1 MTLETLDSFNGEER
15 KVETDNSV
23 VDLPIPPEVLNQSA
37 RRKWRATRKPQ
48 RGFGLAEKM
57 FYYYDRI
64 KREVEIC
71 REEQGYYQSGGKTG
85 GGSSTHAFISDPTA
99 TIAMKHYQ
107 PLAKVIINA
116 KRLDEE
122 VIAQPEKW
130 LTVVEQTLFF
140 FSSDEKEELVG
151 EVLRRRF
158 FENEPMRKTQLDL
171 EIGVEKYYRL
181 RDVGIGY
188 ARECAIQLGLIKVF

>member
-1 MTLETLDSFNGEER
+1 MTLETLDSEEK
-15 KVETDNSV
+15 KVETGRV
-23 VDLPIPPEVLNQSA
+23 VDFPVSPEILNQCA
-37 RRKWRATRKPQ
+37 RRKWRATRKLQ
-48 RGFGLAEKM
+48 RGFGLVEKM

-71 REEQGYYQSGGKTG
+71 RDEQGYYQSGGKTG

-116 KRLDEE
+116 ERLDEE

-140 FSSDEKEELVG
+140 FSDNEDELVS

>member
-1 MTLETLDSFNGEER
+1 MTLEMLDSEE
-15 KVETDNSV
+15 KKAKTDSV
-23 VDLPIPPEVLNQSA
+23 VVDFPVSSEILNQSA

-48 RGFGLAEKM
+48 RGFGLVEKM

-64 KREVEIC
+64 KREVETC

-99 TIAMKHYQ
+99 TIAMKHYP

-116 KRLDEE
+116 ERLDEE

-130 LTVVEQTLFF
+130 LAVVEQTLFF
-140 FSSDEKEELVG
+140 FSDDEDELVS

-158 FENEPMRKTQLDL
+158 FENEPMRRTQTELAISED
-171 EIGVEKYYRL
+171 KYYRL
-181 RDVGIGY
+181 RDIGIGY

>member
-1 MTLETLDSFNGEER
+1 MTLETLDGEEK
-15 KVETDNSV
+15 KVETGRV
-23 VDLPIPPEVLNQSA
+23 VDFPVSPEILNQCA

-48 RGFGLAEKM
+48 RGFGLVEKM

-71 REEQGYYQSGGKTG
+71 RDEQGYYQSGGKTG

-116 KRLDEE
+116 ERLDEE

-140 FSSDEKEELVG
+140 FSDNEDELVS

-158 FENEPMRKTQLDL
+158 FENEPMRRTQTELAISED
-171 EIGVEKYYRL
+171 KYYRL
-181 RDVGIGY
+181 RDIGIGY

>member
-1 MTLETLDSFNGEER
+1 MTLETLDSEEK
-15 KVETDNSV
+15 KVETGRV
-23 VDLPIPPEVLNQSA
+23 VDFPVSPEILNQCA

-48 RGFGLAEKM
+48 RGFGLVEKM

-71 REEQGYYQSGGKTG
+71 RDEQGYYQSGGKTG
-85 GGSSTHAFISDPTA
+85 GGSSTRAFISDPTA

-116 KRLDEE
+116 ERLDEE

-140 FSSDEKEELVG
+140 FSDNEDELVS

>member
-1 MTLETLDSFNGEER
+1 MTLETLDSEEK
-15 KVETDNSV
+15 KVETGRV
-23 VDLPIPPEVLNQSA
+23 VDFPVSPEILNQCA

-48 RGFGLAEKM
+48 RGFGLVEKM

-116 KRLDEE
+116 ERLDEE

-140 FSSDEKEELVG
+140 FSDNEDELVS

-158 FENEPMRKTQLDL
+158 FENEPMRRTQTELAISED
-171 EIGVEKYYRL
+171 KYYRL
-181 RDVGIGY
+181 RDIGIGY

>member
-1 MTLETLDSFNGEER
+1 MTLETLDSEEK
-15 KVETDNSV
+15 KVETGRV
-23 VDLPIPPEVLNQSA
+23 VDFPVSPEILNQCA

-48 RGFGLAEKM
+48 RGFGLVEKM

-85 GGSSTHAFISDPTA
+85 GGSCTHAFISDPTA

-116 KRLDEE
+116 ERLDEE

-140 FSSDEKEELVG
+140 FSDNEDELVS

-181 RDVGIGY
+181 RDIGIGY

>member
-1 MTLETLDSFNGEER
+1 MTLETLDNEE
-15 KVETDNSV
+15 KKMETGRV
-23 VDLPIPPEVLNQSA
+23 VDFPVSPEMLNQCA

-48 RGFGLAEKM
+48 RGFGLVEKM

-64 KREVEIC
+64 KHEVEIC
-71 REEQGYYQSGGKTG
+71 RDEQGYYQSGGKTG
-85 GGSSTHAFISDPTA
+85 GGSSTHAFVSDPTA
-99 TIAMKHYQ
+99 TIAMKHYR

-116 KRLDEE
+116 ERLDEE

-140 FSSDEKEELVG
+140 FSDNEDELVS

-181 RDVGIGY
+181 RDIGIGY

>member
-1 MTLETLDSFNGEER
+1 MTLETLDSEEK

-23 VDLPIPPEVLNQSA
+23 VDIPVSTEIINQSA

-48 RGFGLAEKM
+48 RGFGLVEKM

-116 KRLDEE
+116 ERLDEE

-140 FSSDEKEELVG
+140 FSDNEDELVS

-158 FENEPMRKTQLDL
+158 FENEPMRRTQTELAISED
-171 EIGVEKYYRL
+171 KYYRL
-181 RDVGIGY
+181 RDIGIGY

>member
-1 MTLETLDSFNGEER
+1 MTLETLDSEEK
-15 KVETDNSV
+15 KVETGRV
-23 VDLPIPPEVLNQSA
+23 VDFPVSPEILNQCA

-48 RGFGLAEKM
+48 RGFGLVEKM

-71 REEQGYYQSGGKTG
+71 RDEQGYCQSGGKTG

-116 KRLDEE
+116 ERLDEE

-140 FSSDEKEELVG
+140 FSDNEDELVS

-181 RDVGIGY
+181 RDIGIGY

>member
-1 MTLETLDSFNGEER
+1 MTLEMLDKEEK
-15 KVETDNSV
+15 KVETGSAV
-23 VDLPIPPEVLNQSA
+23 VDLSVSPRILNQST
-37 RRKWRATRKPQ
+37 RRKWRTTRKPQ
-48 RGFGLAEKM
+48 RGFGLVEKM

-71 REEQGYYQSGGKTG
+71 RKEQGYYQSGGKTG

-99 TIAMKHYQ
+99 AIAMKHYQ
-107 PLAKVIINA
+107 PLVKVIINA
-116 KRLDEE
+116 ERLDEE

-140 FSSDEKEELVG
+140 FSDNENELVS

-158 FENEPMRKTQLDL
+158 FENEPMRWTQTELAISED
-171 EIGVEKYYRL
+171 KYYRL
-181 RDVGIGY
+181 RDIGIGY